1 MNESTSEFADD
12 PVTSAASIAD
22 HDADAARRM
31 LDELVSRAL
40 AYHTSGEL
48 KALFKFTRRFPH
60 LAPYNAMLLHVQ
72 NPGIQFAL
80 RAPVWER
87 KYGRRVK
94 PGSRPYVVLQTMG
107 PVAFV
112 FDVSDT
118 EEMDPFSPPLPE
130 AVTNPFPAKGQPP
143 PTALPNLI
151 KACGSI
157 GIVIERRDYATALAG
172 RVERIRGKPYDW
184 FITLNQKHTPAQN
197 LGTLAHEIGHVFC
210 GHLGKTER
218 GFWPDRLG
226 LGHKVEEFEA
236 EAVAYLV
243 TDRMALDIGSD
254 AYLADYLSKDQRLPG
269 YSLETVLKAAGKVEE
284 MAAGRF
290 RPKHK
295 KPETAANS
303 PSEP

>member
-1 MNESTSEFADD
+1 MNPTE
-12 PVTSAASIAD
+12 PPLTSADES
-22 HDADAARRM
+22 RRM

-40 AYHTSGEL
+40 AYRTSGEL
-48 KALFKFTRRFPH
+48 KALFAFARRFPH
-60 LAPYNAMLLHVQ
+60 LAPFNAMLLHVQ
-72 NPGIQFAL
+72 NPGIRYAL

-87 KYGRRVK
+87 KFRRRVK
-94 PGSRPYVVLQTMG
+94 PGSRPYVILQTMG

-118 EEMDPFSPPLPE
+118 EAIDFLSPPLPE
-130 AVTNPFPAKGQPP
+130 AVTNPFPTRGQPP
-143 PTALPNLI
+143 PTALPNLT
-151 KACGSI
+151 KACGLV
-157 GIVIERRDYATALAG
+157 GIVIERRDTATDLAG
-172 RVERIRGKPYDW
+172 QVERVRGKLHDF

-197 LGTLAHEIGHVFC
+197 LGTLAHEMGHVFC

-226 LGHKVEEFEA
+226 LDLKVREFEA

-243 TDRMALDIGSD
+243 TDRMTLDIGSD
-254 AYLADYLSKDQRLPG
+254 AYLAGYLAEDQRLPN

-290 RPKHK
+290 RPKDK
-295 KPETAANS
+295 KSGTGAN
-303 PSEP
+303 PPGEP